1 MLTAPAGYGKTT
13 LLAAWAERNEHP
25 VAWLSLEP
33 SDDDLRRFL
42 GLLVAAIQRRCP
54 FDVLNHIWDLHSLDY
69 PTAIPLLT
77 TLVNGLRALEQ
88 ALTIVLD
95 DLHLVES
102 QDVTKALELII
113 ENLPSNLHMIL
124 SSRKAPS
131 IGLSRLR
138 VRHQLNELTAAH
150 LRFTPTESARFCN
163 EAMHLQLF
171 PTQVALLHERTEGWI
186 AGLQLAAL
194 SLGDAEDRE
203 ASINKFAG
211 SHRLVIDYLADE
223 VFSTLPAP
231 TQDFL
236 LQTSIPEQICGSLCD
251 ALMRTEGA
259 QERIEDL
266 ERANLFV
273 VPLDEHREWYRYHH
287 LFRDV
292 LRRRLDREPR
302 RSAGQLHERASAWFE
317 EEGMLVQALLH
328 ARACENPGFL
338 ADFIGRN
345 GADLFVLSEY
355 KAVCAAIEDLPQD
368 LRSKN
373 LQVWVVST
381 WGLMALRRRDRIEA
395 HLSAAEA
402 ELAGGQLSGR
412 LLEAQSLSAEVD
424 VARAHLALVQND
436 FVAGKERAERAAR
449 NCTPRSMATAHLQ
462 RGLAHTWL
470 GDGRAA
476 QLALEEAR
484 ERATEDNNALVAL
497 FAFTSLSRLHLLHG
511 RWSVAF
517 DTAQRALRVAE
528 EMGWGGSP
536 LGPIWMILSELQ
548 HERYQLD
555 AAAEALDEARRLLEG
570 SLVPNFDLS
579 MRAHTFERARSNLR
593 GSVGCGNDQVRSPRW
608 TSGLERSLP
617 ILEPDYINEAK
628 LCLMAGRH
636 DLVFAWLA
644 ERDLDTE
651 DLVRPELELF
661 YLLRARALVS
671 SGEPERAVPLLTDL
685 FLCAEQGGRV
695 RVIIEVLAVQSLAQH
710 AQGDPR
716 AVEILNQALGLAESE
731 RFARPFLDLGAP
743 IAPLLDRAVRS
754 GVHRDWARYLR
765 SKIQEPSSS
774 ERPLEPLSNREREV
788 LELLAS
794 GLSNHEIASRLYISV
809 NTVKTHV
816 AKIYGKLGVN
826 SRAKAVVRC
835 QELRL
840 LRADGSP

>member
-1 MLTAPAGYGKTT
+1 M
-13 LLAAWAERNEHP
+13 
-25 VAWLSLEP
+25 
-33 SDDDLRRFL
+33 
-42 GLLVAAIQRRCP
+42 
-54 FDVLNHIWDLHSLDY
+54 
-69 PTAIPLLT
+69 
-77 TLVNGLRALEQ
+77 
-88 ALTIVLD
+88 LD

-102 QDVTKALELII
+102 LDVTKALEFLVG
-113 ENLPSNLHMIL
+113 NLPSNLHIVL
-124 SSRKAPS
+124 SSRTTPS
-131 IGLSRLR
+131 IALSRLR
-138 VRHQLNELTAAH
+138 VQNQLNELTAAD
-150 LRFTPTESARFCN
+150 LRFNRTESERFCN
-163 EAMHLQLF
+163 EAMRLELF

-194 SLGDAEDRE
+194 SLGDAKDRE

-211 SHRLVIDYLADE
+211 GHRFVVDYLANE
-223 VFSTLPAP
+223 VFDSLPAS

-236 LQTSIPEQICGSLCD
+236 LQTSILEQMCGSLCD
-251 ALMRTEGA
+251 ALMGAAGA
-259 QERIEDL
+259 QERIEEL

-273 VPLDEHREWYRYHH
+273 VPLDEHRVWYRYHN

-292 LRRRLDREPR
+292 LRRRLDREPIASNR
-302 RSAGQLHERASAWFE
+302 LDRCARPCAGQLHERASAWFE
-317 EEGMLVQALLH
+317 KEGMLGQALLH
-328 ARACENPGFL
+328 ARACENPAFL

-355 KAVCAAIEDLPQD
+355 KAVCAAIEDLPREF
-368 LRSKN
+368 RSKN
-373 LQVWVVST
+373 LQVWVVT
-381 WGLMALRRRDRIEA
+381 AWGLMAGRRRDRIEA
-395 HLSAAEA
+395 HLSEAEA
-402 ELAGGQLSGR
+402 ALAGGR
-412 LLEAQSLSAEVD
+412 LDARLETLPLSAEVD
-424 VARAHLALVQND
+424 VARAHLALVEDD
-436 FVAGKERAERAAR
+436 FVAGKERAERAAKA
-449 NCTPRSMATAHLQ
+449 CTPRSMATAHLQ

-484 ERATEDNNALVAL
+484 KRATEDNNALVAL

-536 LGPIWMILSELQ
+536 LGPIWMVLSELR

-555 AAAEALDEARRLLEG
+555 AAAEALDTARRLLEG
-570 SLVPNFDLS
+570 SPVPNFDLS
-579 MRAHTFERARSNLR
+579 MRVQTLERARRNLR
-593 GSVGCGNDQVRSPRW
+593 GSAACGNDQVRSPRW

-651 DLVRPELELF
+651 DGVRPERELF
-661 YLLRARALVS
+661 YLLLARALVS
-671 SGEPERAVPLLTDL
+671 SGEPQRAIPLLTDL
-685 FLCAEQGGRV
+685 FLCAERGGRA
-695 RVIIEVLAVQSLAQH
+695 RVIIEVQAVQSLARH
-710 AQGDPR
+710 AQGDAR
-716 AVEILNQALGLAESE
+716 AVEILNQALGLAEPE

-743 IAPLLDRAVRS
+743 IAPLLDRAVNS

-765 SKIQEPSSS
+765 SKIQEPSSP
-774 ERPLEPLSNREREV
+774 ERPLEPLSHREREV
-788 LELLAS
+788 LELLAR
-794 GLSNHEIASRLYISV
+794 GLSNQEIASRLYISV

-826 SRAKAVVRC
+826 SRAKVVVRC

-840 LRADGSP
+840 LRTDGLP